1 MMMKFVF
8 AVACLYLVQNTC
20 TAAPLVKTPPCES
33 YFPSHVCK
41 EYNQYGRKYKKPVEV
56 GPDLKPGMT
65 DAMVVPTLSPAQKFL
80 QFKRMLKHKLY
91 FWVQFLVAIRLI
103 RDIRDTGGDLKG
115 RCDQR
120 VEEAPYYVDRLLNRG
135 MLGLLRLGL
144 EVNDDLH
151 LIKPPWER
159 S

>member
-1 MMMKFVF
+1 MTYKMVSLKLLNQSSHFTSKLAILKISYCEKSFIFFKFARSAVF
-8 AVACLYLVQNTC
+8 NYVRLFTIL
-20 TAAPLVKTPPCES
+20 E
-33 YFPSHVCK
+33 
-41 EYNQYGRKYKKPVEV
+41 
-56 GPDLKPGMT
+56 
-65 DAMVVPTLSPAQKFL
+65 
-80 QFKRMLKHKLY
+80 LY

-159 S
+159 T